1 MKDLVISHK
10 WSIEL
15 GLSEQL
21 YTIAPA
27 FCHTQIPSGLFVHS
41 PQAIEGGECEIG

>member
-1 MKDLVISHK
+1 MRDLVISHK

-21 YTIAPA
+21 YAIAPA
-27 FCHTQIPSGLFVHS
+27 FCHTQNPSGLFAHS
-41 PQAIEGGECEIG
+41 SELSKEGNVN

>member
-27 FCHTQIPSGLFVHS
+27 FCHTQHPSGLFAYS
-41 PQAIEGGECEIG
+41 PEVSKEGNVN